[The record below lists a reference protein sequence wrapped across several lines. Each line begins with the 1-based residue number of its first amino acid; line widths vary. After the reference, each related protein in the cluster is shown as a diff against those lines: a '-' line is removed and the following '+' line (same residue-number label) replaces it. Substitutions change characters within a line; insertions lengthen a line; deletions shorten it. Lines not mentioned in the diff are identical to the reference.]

1 MTRVNRSQSLLK
13 WEILSERANSQP
25 WEKTSRNTGK
35 KGRNCYFNNIYRWGG
50 NSTPLMN
57 SYLPKFKFFRY
68 FFTNSAKTFFLTTAW
83 AQKIQVSWG
92 HQKVHAALNNFFLL
106 LTAFRELGF
115 LTHILSFINCGG
127 GGGITQ
133 LRYILWATIKNNYD
147 NFGSK

>member
-92 HQKVHAALNNFFLL
+92 HQKVHAALNNFFFSSYSLL
-106 LTAFRELGF
+106 RTRVLKPYFVTWLKYCTFSFKGGAFVLI
-115 LTHILSFINCGG
+115 TSSIISSSFG
-127 GGGITQ
+127 
-133 LRYILWATIKNNYD
+133 K
-147 NFGSK
+147 